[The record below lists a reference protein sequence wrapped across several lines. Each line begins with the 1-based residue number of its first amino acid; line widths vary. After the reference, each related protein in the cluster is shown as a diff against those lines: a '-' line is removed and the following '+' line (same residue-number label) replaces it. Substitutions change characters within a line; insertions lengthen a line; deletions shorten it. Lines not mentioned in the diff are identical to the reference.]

1 MLLKDKELD
10 NFFNS
15 LPKINFDKS
24 IVAEEHLNFAITNN
38 QSMVTKNFEM
48 SFQKSGFCPPNY
60 PQNQTLIKRL
70 RKELQE
76 ENVLA
81 EF

>member
-1 MLLKDKELD
+1 MENEKKLKFLLLKDKELD

-24 IVAEEHLNFAITNN
+24 TIAGEHENSTITNN
-38 QSMVTKNFEM
+38 NQSILTKNIDS
-48 SFQKSGFCPPNY
+48 SFMKSSTYPSNF

-70 RKELQE
+70 RK
-76 ENVLA
+76 
-81 EF
+81 